1 MEENKTL
8 EEVCTE
14 YKLSEDERNEI
25 GNKINAIMLAGKKT
39 SEQPIAIIDIAP
51 PGSGKTG
58 LNGYACAQFK
68 DNNAVVINSDEL
80 KPFHPRIDELAKKY
94 PEYYTKVTN
103 QESNF
108 WTDNLFDVAVASR
121 YNVIFEGTGRNLKL
135 LTKMMSK
142 MHGYKIVV
150 RGMAVNELNCLMSI
164 IERYEGQVEQKG
176 WGRLVMEDHFY
187 KAYDEMLE
195 ISSEGA
201 KVLHNR
207 CVEIGEKFKIPIITK
222 STFNNKPGTVISDI
236 IEENTIKSVVKKDI
250 SRISIVGNGI
260 IRNFD
265 LIKKVLTI
273 IEKEKLE
280 ILEFNVSES
289 KISINF
295 KNKISDKMLD
305 EIHKV
310 IT

>member
-150 RGMAVNELNCLMSI
+150 SGMAVNELNCLMSI

-195 ISSEGA
+195 NIQAIEESGMADIVEVYTRSDNPSRPLRIYSSR
-201 KVLHNR
+201 NR
-207 CVEIGEKFKIPIITK
+207 EFKDARTAVIVGRERDRKSAEQYYEEKFSKRGTK
-222 STFNNKPGTVISDI
+222 PTKFP
-236 IEENTIKSVVKKDI
+236 E
-250 SRISIVGNGI
+250 
-260 IRNFD
+260 
-265 LIKKVLTI
+265 
-273 IEKEKLE
+273 EKELLE
-280 ILEFNVSES
+280 
-289 KISINF
+289 KIT
-295 KNKISDKMLD
+295 
-305 EIHKV
+305 EIYDREQG
-310 IT
+310 IQL

>member
-195 ISSEGA
+195 NIQAIEESGMADIVEVYTRSDNPSRPLRIYSSR
-201 KVLHNR
+201 NR
-207 CVEIGEKFKIPIITK
+207 EFKDARTAVIVGRERDRKSAEQYYEEKFSKRGTK
-222 STFNNKPGTVISDI
+222 PTKFP
-236 IEENTIKSVVKKDI
+236 E
-250 SRISIVGNGI
+250 
-260 IRNFD
+260 
-265 LIKKVLTI
+265 
-273 IEKEKLE
+273 EKELLE
-280 ILEFNVSES
+280 
-289 KISINF
+289 KIT
-295 KNKISDKMLD
+295 
-305 EIHKV
+305 EIYDREQGMQL
-310 IT
+310 

>member
-8 EEVCTE
+8 EEVCAE
-14 YKLSEDERNEI
+14 YKLSEDKRNEI
-25 GNKINAIMLAGKKT
+25 GNKINAIMLAEKKP

-135 LTKMMSK
+135 LKKMMNK
-142 MHGYKIVV
+142 MQGYKIIV

-195 ISSEGA
+195 NIQAIEESGMADIVEVYTRSENPSRPLKIYSSR
-201 KVLHNR
+201 NR
-207 CVEIGEKFKIPIITK
+207 EFKDARTAVIVGRERDRKSAEQYYEEKFSKRGTNPTKFPEESELLEKITEIY
-222 STFNNKPGTVISDI
+222 
-236 IEENTIKSVVKKDI
+236 EREQ
-250 SRISIVGNGI
+250 GI
-260 IRNFD
+260 Q
-265 LIKKVLTI
+265 L
-273 IEKEKLE
+273 
-280 ILEFNVSES
+280 
-289 KISINF
+289 
-295 KNKISDKMLD
+295 
-305 EIHKV
+305 
-310 IT
+310 

>member
-195 ISSEGA
+195 NIQAIEESGMADIVEVYTRSDNPSRPLRIYSSR
-201 KVLHNR
+201 NR
-207 CVEIGEKFKIPIITK
+207 EFKDARTAVIVGRERDRKSAEQYYEEKFSKRGTK
-222 STFNNKPGTVISDI
+222 PTKFP
-236 IEENTIKSVVKKDI
+236 E
-250 SRISIVGNGI
+250 
-260 IRNFD
+260 
-265 LIKKVLTI
+265 
-273 IEKEKLE
+273 EKELLE
-280 ILEFNVSES
+280 
-289 KISINF
+289 KIT
-295 KNKISDKMLD
+295 
-305 EIHKV
+305 EI
-310 IT
+310 

>member
-195 ISSEGA
+195 NIQAIEESGMADIVEVYTRSDNPSRPLRIYSSR
-201 KVLHNR
+201 NR
-207 CVEIGEKFKIPIITK
+207 EFKDARTAVIVGRERDRKSAEQYYEEKFSKRGTK
-222 STFNNKPGTVISDI
+222 PTKFP
-236 IEENTIKSVVKKDI
+236 E
-250 SRISIVGNGI
+250 
-260 IRNFD
+260 
-265 LIKKVLTI
+265 
-273 IEKEKLE
+273 EKELLE
-280 ILEFNVSES
+280 
-289 KISINF
+289 KIT
-295 KNKISDKMLD
+295 
-305 EIHKV
+305 EIWEQG
-310 IT
+310 IQL

>member
-51 PGSGKTG
+51 PSSGKTG

-150 RGMAVNELNCLMSI
+150 RGMAGNELNCLISI

-195 ISSEGA
+195 NIQAIEESGMADIVEVYTRSDNPSRPLRIYSSR
-201 KVLHNR
+201 NR
-207 CVEIGEKFKIPIITK
+207 EFKDARTAVIVGRERDRKSAEQYYEEKFSKRGTK
-222 STFNNKPGTVISDI
+222 PTKFP
-236 IEENTIKSVVKKDI
+236 E
-250 SRISIVGNGI
+250 
-260 IRNFD
+260 
-265 LIKKVLTI
+265 
-273 IEKEKLE
+273 EKELLE
-280 ILEFNVSES
+280 
-289 KISINF
+289 KIT
-295 KNKISDKMLD
+295 
-305 EIHKV
+305 EI
-310 IT
+310 